1 MPPDEHPETTLDTLA
16 ALVKKGFEKQAQDL
30 EALAQVVREFKA
42 ETREAFK
49 KLEPRA
55 FVGPHDREDLE
66 ARVSYIEDKL
76 GIVSG
81 K

>member
-1 MPPDEHPETTLDTLA
+1 MPSNAHPETTLDTLA
-16 ALVKKGFEKQAQDL
+16 ALVKHGFEKQAQDL
-30 EALAQVVREFKA
+30 EALAQVVREFKS
-42 ETREAFK
+42 EIRESFK

-66 ARVSYIEDKL
+66 GRVSYIEKTL
-76 GIVSG
+76 GIQSG